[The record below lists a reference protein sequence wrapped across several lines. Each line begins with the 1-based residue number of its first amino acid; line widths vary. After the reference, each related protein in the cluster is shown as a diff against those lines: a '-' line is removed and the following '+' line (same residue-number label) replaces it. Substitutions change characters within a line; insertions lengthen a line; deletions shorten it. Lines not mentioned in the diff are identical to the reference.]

1 MCRFRQRTGWLID
14 LGIEDDADNPD
25 AAQRIPED
33 LPTKLINKIAGLTVN
48 VSATTEI
55 ITADNGGEFL
65 RLFIQRNAH
74 SLASTN
80 DGKTKSVEYRIVP
93 QLLRD
98 SNFKGKTTLK
108 RIEPHRLR
116 ELILEDLKLYG
127 PSSIKDINTRIGEE
141 IPRRTLSR
149 AIKDLIDTK
158 HVLSSGYGK
167 NLRYEISR
175 QV

>member
-1 MCRFRQRTGWLID
+1 MCLFRQRTGRLID
-14 LGIEDDADNPD
+14 LGIEDDADIPD
-25 AAQRIPED
+25 VAQSIPED

-48 VSATTEI
+48 VSSTAEI

-74 SLASTN
+74 SLASTS

-127 PSSIKDINTRIGEE
+127 ASSKGD
-141 IPRRTLSR
+141 
-149 AIKDLIDTK
+149 
-158 HVLSSGYGK
+158 
-167 NLRYEISR
+167 
-175 QV
+175 

>member
-1 MCRFRQRTGWLID
+1 M
-14 LGIEDDADNPD
+14 
-25 AAQRIPED
+25 
-33 LPTKLINKIAGLTVN
+33 GLV
-48 VSATTEI
+48 E
-55 ITADNGGEFL
+55 
-65 RLFIQRNAH
+65 
-74 SLASTN
+74 TN
-80 DGKTKSVEYRIVP
+80 YGKTKNVEYRVVP

-127 PSSIKDINTRIGEE
+127 PSSIKDINARIGEE

-149 AIKDLIDTK
+149 AIKDLIVTN

-167 NLRYEISR
+167 TLRYEISR
-175 QV
+175 QD